1 MSTFATSTFLR
12 GRFHLEEI
20 LNATLAGGVMIGAS
34 AGLLTNV
41 GGSLVIGILAGFISS
56 LGFEYL
62 TNFSEDT
69 CNLFDSCGVQ
79 SLHGVPGFLGGI
91 ASSIVI
97 AAYGSSPLENAT
109 AKA

>member
-1 MSTFATSTFLR
+1 M
-12 GRFHLEEI
+12 
-20 LNATLAGGVMIGAS
+20 NATLAGGVIVGAS

-41 GGSLVIGILAGFISS
+41 GGALVLGVLAGFISS
-56 LGFEYL
+56 MGFEYL

-79 SLHGVPGFLGGI
+79 SLHGIPGFLGGI

-97 AAYGSSPLENAT
+97 SAYGSDKL
-109 AKA
+109 

>member
-1 MSTFATSTFLR
+1 M
-12 GRFHLEEI
+12 
-20 LNATLAGGVMIGAS
+20 NATLAGGVMIGAS

-41 GGSLVIGILAGFISS
+41 GGALVIGVLAGFISS

-62 TNFSEDT
+62 TNFCEDT

-79 SLHGVPGFLGGI
+79 SLHGIPGFLGGI

-97 AAYGSSPLENAT
+97 AAYGSSPIHNSVAQ
-109 AKA
+109 